1 MKARLLKAAKLRELR
16 ESVEA
21 NLANYRKG
29 NFAGVTEDPGSTIET
44 EQEIDSAVMSR
55 VDSSKDDH
63 REVENCSALFQA
75 LPGLSYYLAR
85 DERLWTCLVHSQLL
99 DYARKR
105 WPIPKGDKEAVDHIR
120 THYFVTGARGFERDN
135 AASRLWWMAALCSRC
150 GDISLEDSLRYFL
163 HMYDVRAN
171 IIERPTTSQNPVVFF
186 GIIKLLRD
194 SYAKDKSLF
203 ERLTFR
209 AFMKKL
215 NLRGG
220 SKLLDSLGSSEVE
233 KILMECI

>member
-1 MKARLLKAAKLRELR
+1 
-16 ESVEA
+16 
-21 NLANYRKG
+21 
-29 NFAGVTEDPGSTIET
+29 
-44 EQEIDSAVMSR
+44 
-55 VDSSKDDH
+55 
-63 REVENCSALFQA
+63 
-75 LPGLSYYLAR
+75 
-85 DERLWTCLVHSQLL
+85 
-99 DYARKR
+99 
-105 WPIPKGDKEAVDHIR
+105 
-120 THYFVTGARGFERDN
+120 
-135 AASRLWWMAALCSRC
+135 LWWMAALCSRC